1 MWKYMTNNDTNRI
14 IDALPQL
21 VDKYN
26 NSIHST
32 IKITRVEAS
41 KLVNRD
47 KVYNTA
53 FKVDNVKKEVIEN
66 VDIKEGDRVRVAKI
80 KKEGAKGYE
89 PNWSDEIF
97 IIHEVEETNPV
108 TFILKDGKKHII
120 KGPFHN
126 KNCKRLKLRLPK
138 IWVIK
143 SLE

>member
-32 IKITRVEAS
+32 IKITPVEAS

-80 KKEGAKGYE
+80 KKEGE
-89 PNWSDEIF
+89 
-97 IIHEVEETNPV
+97 
-108 TFILKDGKKHII
+108 KDMNLTGQMK
-120 KGPFHN
+120 F
-126 KNCKRLKLRLPK
+126 L
-138 IWVIK
+138 
-143 SLE
+143 